1 MADNKV
7 IFEIVTTAK
16 GLKVTQR
23 QTDDLAKSVDRADK
37 STKNLDKSQS
47 QNYGRQKQGLI
58 QTANG
63 TKNFSKLSQ
72 TIGGGSSGLVGAY
85 ATLAAN
91 VFAASAAFN
100 ALARASKFQ
109 QLQEGLELL
118 GNQSGRTLSILAT
131 NIRDI
136 TGSAISMEQA
146 FQGAALGI
154 SGGFGGAELTGL
166 AKIAKGAANALGRD
180 LGDAFDRLTR
190 GAIKLEPEILDE
202 LGIMVR
208 LDDAV
213 EQYATT
219 LGKSAGALSQVER
232 RQAFMNAIL
241 EQGEAKF
248 GDISDSIDNSVYDQ
262 LGASFADLTKNIFT
276 FINQSLGLEVVMK
289 ILADNAIILSG
300 AMITFGSTIAGSM
313 IPALGN
319 AGGAAQAMASR
330 TRDIADAAEET
341 ADATADALKRQLVG
355 FKSGG
360 KGVQQFKL
368 AVEAGN
374 DSLADA
380 KTGLKSVN
388 ASLNTYAS
396 NAAAKGGVHTATN
409 AKIVAELEIQK
420 VKLVELIALEKGRA
434 TANIAAANAGSAA
447 RAATATSDAISA
459 FGGGAATFGATMTAI
474 TTASAAYKDEL
485 VEIATNAL
493 PEGTTKLGFFQKKQ
507 IDGTVATAKFKAQIR
522 LLGASILGL
531 LKPIGI
537 TLIILGALFVA
548 YNKIFNT
555 KEVKAFKKSQE
566 ELDKILAS
574 QADKLK
580 EFEKAQTSN
589 LGQAQIQIRQFTI
602 ISNSI
607 SEAND
612 KLKEQIKLRI
622 KANESRPGSISTGLS
637 KGAADTRAG
646 ILLRDD
652 KPEADVLAANR
663 QATIAAPGGMGGGI
677 PVNLISSLFG
687 SDDEIKRTTQE
698 KMTAV
703 QDTFKNLFTDNMD
716 LPGQDALS
724 GLFQV
729 QDSAEFK
736 TFMGLLETDIPN
748 RSANLR
754 KQLDYT
760 KILSGNAEVVQKE
773 FARALNEADKV
784 TKHLGA
790 SFASVSQTLKD
801 AEKNA
806 GNFIRALTPKTSAD
820 SVSLSF
826 QSIVTEAD
834 FAFKQAGQSGE
845 EAALAMGRAFTE
857 TGPNIARLIGPE
869 FMNQL
874 QKVKAE
880 ETELKRIRAD
890 GGTEQQLETQQKLLD
905 DATQTLGGMHG
916 LYKDQ
921 FTVIMDI
928 QTAEI
933 ERKNI
938 LEKQKTI
945 MGFMKNFQNI
955 QNKTIQ
961 TELGLQKANFNFRK
975 ESMRAGHDIVK
986 QQFENIKLTDENNN
1000 LTEESLTLEQ
1010 FKKLDLE
1017 EQRRLTIANGVEIT
1031 NLNGLRNIGNE
1042 EAKLALEEKIALAGE
1057 EHQAAI
1063 ATNNALLKEI
1073 ETRKALL
1080 DLQAKGA
1087 KLAEQVRQA
1096 GVTGSTE
1103 LSAAS
1108 SSALD
1113 IDAAEKRKL
1122 GLEAEKTAR
1131 QAIIDAEAGLQKAQT
1146 AILEQ
1151 EIKKINKEIVL
1162 ENAKQKRLEKEGKGT
1177 AEITDTIDFDRTAMD
1192 KATDNTKDL
1201 ATKALNQEFSNIEN
1215 GITITIAKGFKAGI
1229 ETAADGDFLGGM
1241 QTAIKA
1247 ATSPS
1252 GDGGETIT
1260 SAEFWQLAQV
1270 QVEGFKKSLEDLGPE
1285 GAAISALAQG
1295 AQTIGNAFSIIG
1307 KTGAT
1312 AAEKVQ
1318 ATKSVFSAVGDIMAT
1333 QSAAQEAAIDK
1344 QIAAEKKRD
1353 GKSKESMAK
1362 IDAMEKKKVAIQRK
1376 AFEQKKKVQLANA
1389 IIDGFVAIQSGFA
1402 TQPFIPV
1409 GLAMGALAVAQTAA
1423 QIKGIRSQTF
1433 GGGGASPEGAVAK
1446 PSSISV
1452 GGKRSNKV
1460 DVSRGASSGELGYL
1474 RGGMGVGSNANNFIG
1489 SAMGRKGY
1497 ADGGMI
1503 VGERGPEIVTP
1514 NEVIPNY
1521 ELGGSQNM
1529 NLTFNVSALDGAS
1542 VQEVLTNNQGAVVG
1556 AIRDAAN
1563 SYGQDFLPDVDIG
1576 YTER

>member
-118 GNQSGRTLSILAT
+118 GNQSGRTLSILAS

-154 SGGFGGAELTGL
+154 SGGFGGTELEGL

-180 LGDAFDRLTR
+180 MGDAFDRLTR

-213 EQYATT
+213 ETYATS
-219 LGKSAGALSQVER
+219 LNKSAGALSQVER

-241 EQGEAKF
+241 VQGEAKF
-248 GDISDSIDNSVYDQ
+248 GDIADSIDNSVYDR
-262 LGASFADLTKNIFT
+262 LAASFADLTKGIFT
-276 FINQSLGLEVVMK
+276 FVNETLMLEKVMGA
-289 ILADNAIILSG
+289 LADNVLILGG
-300 AMITFGSTIAGSM
+300 AMVTFGSTIAGSM

-319 AGGAAQAMASR
+319 AGGAAQAMAAR
-330 TRDIADAAEET
+330 TRDIADAAQET
-341 ADATADALKRQLVG
+341 AEITATSLKKQLLSY
-355 FKSGG
+355 KSGG
-360 KGVQQFKL
+360 DGIKQFRL
-368 AVEAGN
+368 GVEAGT
-374 DSLADA
+374 DSLKEAQ
-380 KTGLKSVN
+380 TGLKSVSASMTTIEGN
-388 ASLNTYAS
+388 ARRSGKAISAS
-396 NAAAKGGVHTATN
+396 N
-409 AKIVAELEIQK
+409 QK
-420 VKLVELIALEKGRA
+420 LMIEYRQQKAILIELIALKQGEA
-434 TANIAAANAGSAA
+434 SANIAAANAGSAA
-447 RAATATSDAISA
+447 VAATRTSDAISA
-459 FGGGAATFGATMTAI
+459 FGGGAASFGATMSAI
-474 TTASAAYKDEL
+474 TLASADYKDEL

-493 PEGTTKLGFFQKKQ
+493 PEGKKQIGFFQKAQ
-507 IDGTVATAKFKAQIR
+507 INGTVGAQKFKAQIR
-522 LLGASILGL
+522 LLGASFLGL

-537 TLIILGALFVA
+537 TLIVLGALYAA
-548 YNKIFNT
+548 YQAVYNT
-555 KEVKAFKKSQE
+555 KEVKAFRKSQKELE
-566 ELDKILAS
+566 EILEKQVEYA
-574 QADKLK
+574 K
-580 EFEKAQTSN
+580 EFNKARESGLN
-589 LGQAQIQIRQFTI
+589 VAQVQIRQFSI

-607 SEAND
+607 TEANS
-612 KLKEQIKLRI
+612 KLKEQIKLRDE
-622 KANESRPGSISTGLS
+622 ANKSRPKGSPISLGLS
-637 KGAADTRAG
+637 KEQADKAADTALTQNPTTVDRSKLFQTRG
-646 ILLRDD
+646 SGMNI
-652 KPEADVLAANR
+652 AANTVSSKAINPFKELEK
-663 QATIAAPGGMGGGI
+663 ATAEDFIDESTFNDFANKKG
-677 PVNLISSLFG
+677 LLSSIFQ
-687 SDDEIKRTTQE
+687 IK
-698 KMTAV
+698 
-703 QDTFKNLFTDNMD
+703 
-716 LPGQDALS
+716 
-724 GLFQV
+724 
-729 QDSAEFK
+729 DSAELK
-736 TFMGLLETDIPN
+736 TFMGVLKEDIPE
-748 RSANLR
+748 RTA
-754 KQLDYT
+754 
-760 KILSGNAEVVQKE
+760 ILQQQFKLTPELIEEGADALQNE
-773 FARALNEADKV
+773 FARALDNADKV
-784 TKHLGA
+784 TQNLGK
-790 SFASVSQTLKD
+790 SFQSVSQTLKD

-806 GNFIRALTPKTSAD
+806 GNFLRALTPKTGAD
-820 SVSLSF
+820 AISLSM
-826 QSIVTEAD
+826 QAIVTESD
-834 FAFKQAGQSGE
+834 FAFEQAANAGVD
-845 EAALAMGRAFTE
+845 ATLAIGRAFTE
-857 TGPNIARLIGPE
+857 TGPNIARLVGKD
-869 FMNQL
+869 FQNNL
-874 QKVKAE
+874 KAVKRE
-880 ETELKRIRAD
+880 EQALRDLRAKGASEADLKD
-890 GGTEQQLETQQKLLD
+890 QQAKLD
-905 DATQTLGGMHG
+905 KITKELGGQTKE
-916 LYKDQ
+916 YKAA
-921 FTVIMDI
+921 FKVIMDM

-938 LEKQKTI
+938 LEKQKKI
-945 MGFMKNFQNI
+945 LGFMKNFQNI
-955 QNKTIQ
+955 QNKTIGL
-961 TELGLQKANFNFRK
+961 ELQLQKRNFEFKK
-975 ESMRAGHDIVK
+975 ESMKAGHDIVK
-986 QQFENIKLTDENNN
+986 QQFENIQLVDKEGKLYGEAI
-1000 LTEESLTLEQ
+1000 TLKEFQ
-1010 FKKLDLE
+1010 NKTLE
-1017 EQRRLTIANGVEIT
+1017 EQRALTIANGIEIT

-1073 ETRKALL
+1073 ETRKKLL

-1087 KLAEQVRQA
+1087 KLAEQVRQF

-1108 SSALD
+1108 SSSLD
-1113 IDAAEKRKL
+1113 IKAAEKRQE
-1122 GLEAEKTAR
+1122 GLAAEKTSR
-1131 QAIIDAEAGLQKAQT
+1131 QAIIDAEAGLQKART

-1151 EIKKINKEIVL
+1151 EIKKINTEIRL
-1162 ENAKQKRLEKEGKGT
+1162 ENSKQARLLMEGKIT
-1177 AEITDTIDFDRTAMD
+1177 EAQFTDTIKFDRTAMD
-1192 KATDNTKDL
+1192 TATENTQKL
-1201 ATKALNQEFSNIEN
+1201 ATNALNQEFSNISD
-1215 GITITIAKGFKAGI
+1215 GIKITIAEGFKAGI
-1229 ETAADGDFLGGM
+1229 ETAADGDVLSGM
-1241 QTAIKA
+1241 QTAIQA
-1247 ATSPS
+1247 ATSTA
-1252 GDGGETIT
+1252 GEGGKNIT

-1285 GAAISALAQG
+1285 GAAIGALSQG
-1295 AQTIGNAFSIIG
+1295 AQTIGNAFSIMG
-1307 KTGAT
+1307 NSASTN
-1312 AAEKVQ
+1312 AEKIG
-1318 ATKSVFSAVGDIMAT
+1318 AAKSVFSAIGDIMST

-1409 GLAMGALAVAQTAA
+1409 GLAMGAFAIAQTAA

-1433 GGGGASPEGAVAK
+1433 GGGGSSPEGAVAK

-1460 DVSRGASSGELGYL
+1460 DVSKGASSGELGYL

-1489 SAMGRKGY
+1489 AAMGRKGY
-1497 ADGGMI
+1497 ADGGII

-1521 ELGGSQNM
+1521 ELGGSKNM

-1563 SYGQDFLPDVDIG
+1563 SYGQDFLPDVNVG
-1576 YTER
+1576 YGGDG

>member
-118 GNQSGRTLSILAT
+118 GNQSGRTLSILAS

-154 SGGFGGAELTGL
+154 SGGFGGTELEGL

-180 LGDAFDRLTR
+180 MGDAFDRLTR

-213 EQYATT
+213 ETYATS
-219 LGKSAGALSQVER
+219 LNKSAGALSQVER

-241 EQGEAKF
+241 VQGEAKF
-248 GDISDSIDNSVYDQ
+248 GDIADSIDNSVYDR
-262 LGASFADLTKNIFT
+262 LAASFADLTKGIFT
-276 FINQSLGLEVVMK
+276 FVNETLMLEKVMGA
-289 ILADNAIILSG
+289 LADNVLILGG
-300 AMITFGSTIAGSM
+300 AMVTFGSTIAGSM

-319 AGGAAQAMASR
+319 AGGAAQAMAAR

-341 ADATADALKRQLVG
+341 AAVTADSLKRQLISY
-355 FKSGG
+355 KGG
-360 KGVQQFKL
+360 GRGIQQFRL
-368 AVEAGN
+368 AVEAGS
-374 DSLADA
+374 DSLKEAQ
-380 KTGLKSVN
+380 TGLKSVN
-388 ASLNTYAS
+388 ASMTALKG
-396 NAAAKGGVHTATN
+396 NAARSGVAMSAAN
-409 AKIVAELEIQK
+409 QK
-420 VKLVELIALEKGRA
+420 LMVEYQAQQAVLIELIALEQGRA
-434 TANIAAANAGSAA
+434 ASNIAAANAGSAA
-447 RAATATSDAISA
+447 VAATRTSDAISA
-459 FGGGAATFGATMTAI
+459 FGGGAASFGATMSAI
-474 TTASAAYKDEL
+474 TLASADYKDEL

-493 PEGTTKLGFFQKKQ
+493 PEGKKQIGFFQKAQ
-507 IDGTVATAKFKAQIR
+507 INGTVGAQKFKAQIR
-522 LLGASILGL
+522 LLGASFLGL

-537 TLIILGALFVA
+537 TLIVLGALYAA
-548 YNKIFNT
+548 YQAVYNT
-555 KEVKAFKKSQE
+555 KEVKAFRKSQKELE
-566 ELDKILAS
+566 EILEKQVEYA
-574 QADKLK
+574 K
-580 EFEKAQTSN
+580 EFNKARESG
-589 LGQAQIQIRQFTI
+589 LGVAQIQIRQFSI

-607 SEAND
+607 TEANA
-612 KLKEQIKLRI
+612 KLKEQIKLRAE
-622 KANESRPGSISTGLS
+622 ANKSRAGRGVGAISLGLS
-637 KGAADTRAG
+637 KEDADT
-646 ILLRDD
+646 
-652 KPEADVLAANR
+652 AAERSLTQQKTTVNQSALFNTR
-663 QATIAAPGGMGGGI
+663 GSQLNIAAST
-677 PVNLISSLFG
+677 ISSNDINPFEDLKKLTA
-687 SDDEIKRTTQE
+687 DDFIDESTFNDFANKKGLLSSIFQIK
-698 KMTAV
+698 
-703 QDTFKNLFTDNMD
+703 
-716 LPGQDALS
+716 
-724 GLFQV
+724 
-729 QDSAEFK
+729 DSAELQ
-736 TFMGLLETDIPN
+736 TFMGVLKEDIPE
-748 RSANLR
+748 R
-754 KQLDYT
+754 T
-760 KILSGNAEVVQKE
+760 KILQRQFKLTPALIEEGAEALQNE
-773 FARALNEADKV
+773 FARALDNADKV
-784 TKHLGA
+784 TQNLGK
-790 SFASVSQTLKD
+790 SFQSVSQTLKD

-806 GNFIRALTPKTSAD
+806 GNFLRALTPKTGAD
-820 SVSLSF
+820 AISLSM
-826 QSIVTEAD
+826 QAIVTEST
-834 FAFKQAGQSGE
+834 FAFEQAEKAGVD
-845 EAALAMGRAFTE
+845 ATLAIGKAFTE
-857 TGPNIARLIGPE
+857 TGPNIARLVGPKFQNNLKAVKRE
-869 FMNQL
+869 E
-874 QKVKAE
+874 QK
-880 ETELKRIRAD
+880 LRDLRAD
-890 GGTEQQLETQQKLLD
+890 GATKAELDKQQGVIDEITKE
-905 DATQTLGGMHG
+905 LGGQTKE
-916 LYKDQ
+916 YKAA
-921 FTVIMDI
+921 FNVIMDM

-938 LEKQKTI
+938 LEKQKKI
-945 MGFMKNFQNI
+945 LGFMKNFQNI
-955 QNKTIQ
+955 QNKTIGI
-961 TELGLQKANFNFRK
+961 ELHLQKRNFQFK
-975 ESMRAGHDIVK
+975 KDSMKAGHDIIK
-986 QQFENIKLTDENNN
+986 QQFENIKTLDAEGK
-1000 LTEESLTLEQ
+1000 LTEKTLSLIEFQNLEL
-1010 FKKLDLE
+1010 KD
-1017 EQRRLTIANGVEIT
+1017 QRALTIANGIEIT

-1073 ETRKALL
+1073 ETRKKLL

-1087 KLAEQVRQA
+1087 KLAEQVRQF

-1108 SSALD
+1108 SSSLD
-1113 IDAAEKRKL
+1113 IKAAEKRQA
-1122 GLEAEKTAR
+1122 GLEAEKTSR
-1131 QAIIDAEAGLQKAQT
+1131 QAIIDAEAGLQKART

-1151 EIKKINKEIVL
+1151 EIKKINTEITL
-1162 ENAKQKRLEKEGKGT
+1162 ENSKQARLLMEGKIT
-1177 AEITDTIDFDRTAMD
+1177 EAQLTDTIKFDRTAMD
-1192 KATDNTKDL
+1192 AATENTQKL
-1201 ATKALNQEFSNIEN
+1201 ATNALNQEFSNISD
-1215 GITITIAKGFKAGI
+1215 GIKITIAEGFKAGI
-1229 ETAADGDFLGGM
+1229 ETAADGDVLSGM
-1241 QTAIKA
+1241 QTAIQA
-1247 ATSPS
+1247 ATSAA
-1252 GDGGETIT
+1252 GDGGTNIT

-1285 GAAISALAQG
+1285 GAAIGALSQG
-1295 AQTIGNAFSIIG
+1295 AQTIGNAFSIMG
-1307 KTGAT
+1307 NSASTN
-1312 AAEKVQ
+1312 AEKIG
-1318 ATKSVFSAVGDIMAT
+1318 AAKSVFSAIGDIMST

-1409 GLAMGALAVAQTAA
+1409 GLAMGAFAIAQTAA

-1433 GGGGASPEGAVAK
+1433 GGGGSSPEGAVAK
-1446 PSSISV
+1446 PSSIAV

-1460 DVSRGASSGELGYL
+1460 DVSKGASSGELGYL
-1474 RGGMGVGSNANNFIG
+1474 RGGMGVGSNANNFTG
-1489 SAMGRKGY
+1489 AAMGRKGY
-1497 ADGGMI
+1497 ADGGII

-1521 ELGGSQNM
+1521 ELGGSKNM

-1563 SYGQDFLPDVDIG
+1563 SYGQDFLPDVNVG
-1576 YTER
+1576 YGGDG